1 MTALTRK
8 EELKNLLERL
18 NSGEATEKVKRE
30 AQELINS
37 ISAKELSEAEQ
48 ELIND
53 GLEESEL
60 RHLCTAHI
68 EAMAEE
74 LKELK
79 ANVPVG
85 HPLSTLISE
94 HEEILKILDR
104 LDEVNSEIQKLDD
117 FDPDNP
123 LFDELKDIGSKL
135 LDTEKHH
142 TREEETLFPEVD
154 KSGVTGPTRIMRME
168 HDDLWPHKE
177 RINEMAENADEIDFE
192 DFKREIKEHADYV
205 VVTLRDHIFKENN
218 ILYPTAK
225 DVIEESQWE
234 EIKSKSDE
242 IGYCSFTPAA
252 ELNNILFARLNN

>member
-1 MTALTRK
+1 MTAKTRK
-8 EELKNLLERL
+8 EELKDLLERL
-18 NSGEATEKVKRE
+18 NSGEATKEVKKE

-53 GLEESEL
+53 GLEETEL

-85 HPLSTLISE
+85 HPLSTLVSE

-104 LDEVNSEIQKLDD
+104 LDEVNSEIQQLEE
-117 FDPDNP
+117 FDAENP
-123 LFDELKDIGSKL
+123 LFEELKEIGAKL

-177 RINEMAENADEIDFE
+177 EIMKLAENAAEMKFDR
-192 DFKREIKEHADYV
+192 FKEELKMHSEYV

-225 DVIEESQWE
+225 DVIEESKWE
-234 EIKSKSDE
+234 EIKAKSDQ
-242 IGYCSFTPAA
+242 IGYCSFTPEK
-252 ELNNILFARLNN
+252 ELTAN

>member
-1 MTALTRK
+1 MTAETRK

-18 NSGEATEKVKRE
+18 NSGEATEKVKKE

-53 GLEESEL
+53 GLEETEL

-74 LKELK
+74 LKALK

-104 LDEVNSEIQKLDD
+104 LDELNAEIQKLNK
-117 FDPDNP
+117 FEADNP
-123 LFDELKDIGSKL
+123 LFEELKEIGTKL

-154 KSGVTGPTRIMRME
+154 KGGVTGPTRIMRME

-177 RINEMAENADEIDFE
+177 EIMKLAENAAEMNFDR
-192 DFKREIKEHADYV
+192 FKEELKMHSEYV

-225 DVIEESQWE
+225 DMIAEEKWE
-234 EIKSKSDE
+234 EIKAQSDQ
-242 IGYCSFTPAA
+242 IGYCSFTPEA
-252 ELNNILFARLNN
+252 ELAAN

>member
-1 MTALTRK
+1 MTAATRK
-8 EELKNLLERL
+8 EELKNILEKL
-18 NSGEATEKVKRE
+18 NSGEATEEVKKE
-30 AQELINS
+30 AQELIES

-53 GLEESEL
+53 GLEETEL

-74 LKELK
+74 LEKLK
-79 ANVPVG
+79 TDVPVG
-85 HPLSTLISE
+85 HPLSTLIAE

-104 LDEVNSEIQKLDD
+104 LDEVNKEIQKLEE
-117 FDPDNP
+117 FDQENP
-123 LFDELKDIGSKL
+123 VFEELKEIGAKL

-177 RINEMAENADEIDFE
+177 EIMKLAENAADMNFDR
-192 DFKREIKEHADYV
+192 FKEKLKMNSEYV

-225 DVIEESQWE
+225 DVIEKSKWE
-234 EIKSKSDE
+234 EIKAKSDQ
-242 IGYCSFTPAA
+242 IGYCSFTPKV
-252 ELNNILFARLNN
+252 EISNYN

>member
-1 MTALTRK
+1 MTANTRK
-8 EELKNLLERL
+8 EELKDLLERL
-18 NSGEATEKVKRE
+18 NSGEATEEVKKE
-30 AQELINS
+30 AQELIES

-53 GLEESEL
+53 GLDETEL

-74 LKELK
+74 LKKLK
-79 ANVPVG
+79 TNVPVG
-85 HPLSTLISE
+85 HPLSTLIAE

-104 LDEVNSEIQKLDD
+104 LDEVNEEIQKLDE
-117 FDPDNP
+117 FDQNNP
-123 LFDELKDIGSKL
+123 VFEELKDIGSKL

-142 TREEETLFPEVD
+142 TREEETIFPEVD

-177 RINEMAENADEIDFE
+177 EIMNLAENAAEMNFDR
-192 DFKREIKEHADYV
+192 FKQELKKHSEYI

-225 DVIEESQWE
+225 DVIEENMWK
-234 EIKSKSDE
+234 EIKAQSDK
-242 IGYCSFTPAA
+242 IGYCSFTPET
-252 ELNNILFARLNN
+252 ELDN

>member
-1 MTALTRK
+1 MAAENRK
-8 EELKNLLERL
+8 KELKNILERL
-18 NSGEATEKVKRE
+18 NKGEPSAELKKE
-30 AQELINS
+30 AQELIDS

-48 ELIND
+48 ELINE
-53 GLEESEL
+53 GLEETEL

-74 LKELK
+74 LEALK
-79 ANVPVG
+79 TDVPVG
-85 HPLSTLISE
+85 HPLSTLIAE

-104 LDEVNSEIQKLDD
+104 LDEINSEIQKLEQYQPENKV
-117 FDPDNP
+117 FS
-123 LFDELKDIGSKL
+123 ELKTLSEKL

-142 TREEETLFPEVD
+142 QREEETLFPEVD

-177 RINEMAENADEIDFE
+177 KLNELIENITELAFDNFKKELKNHAEYI
-192 DFKREIKEHADYV
+192 

-225 DVIEESQWE
+225 EVIAEDRWS
-234 EIKSKSDE
+234 EIKAASDQ
-242 IGYCSFTPAA
+242 IGYCSFTPAV
-252 ELNNILFARLNN
+252 ERGVKNV

>member
-1 MTALTRK
+1 MAGLTRK
-8 EELKNLLERL
+8 EELKKLLERL

-30 AQELINS
+30 AQELIES

-48 ELIND
+48 ELIDD
-53 GLEESEL
+53 GLEETEL

-94 HEEILKILDR
+94 HEEILKMLEHLDK
-104 LDEVNSEIQKLDD
+104 VNAEIQKLEE
-117 FDPDNP
+117 FEAENQ
-123 LFDELKDIGSKL
+123 LFEELKEIGAKL

-177 RINEMAENADEIDFE
+177 EIMNLAENAAQMNFDR
-192 DFKREIKEHADYV
+192 FKEELKMHSEYV

-225 DVIEESQWE
+225 DVIAEEQWE
-234 EIKSKSDE
+234 EIKAKSDQ
-242 IGYCSFTPAA
+242 IGYCSFTP
-252 ELNNILFARLNN
+252 ESEINNK

>member
-1 MTALTRK
+1 MAAETRK
-8 EELKNLLERL
+8 EELKKILERL
-18 NSGEATEKVKRE
+18 NSGEATVEVKKE
-30 AQELINS
+30 AQELIES

-48 ELIND
+48 ELID
-53 GLEESEL
+53 EGLEETEL

-74 LKELK
+74 LKALK
-79 ANVPVG
+79 TNVPVG

-104 LDEVNSEIQKLDD
+104 LDQVNKEIQKMEE
-117 FDPDNP
+117 FEADNP
-123 LFDELKDIGSKL
+123 LFSELKEIGAKL

-177 RINEMAENADEIDFE
+177 EIMNLAENAAEMKFDR
-192 DFKREIKEHADYV
+192 FKAELKMHSEYV

-225 DVIEESQWE
+225 DVISDSMWE
-234 EIKSKSDE
+234 EIKAKSDQ
-242 IGYCSFTPAA
+242 IGYCSFTPEKEINAK
-252 ELNNILFARLNN
+252 

>member
-1 MTALTRK
+1 MTAETRK
-8 EELKNLLERL
+8 EELKKLLERL
-18 NSGEATEKVKRE
+18 NSGEATEEVKKE

-53 GLEESEL
+53 GLEETEL

-74 LKELK
+74 LKKLK

-104 LDEVNSEIQKLDD
+104 LDEVNTEIQNLNEFEADS
-117 FDPDNP
+117 P
-123 LFDELKDIGSKL
+123 LFAELKEIGTKL

-177 RINEMAENADEIDFE
+177 EIMSLAENVEEMNFDR
-192 DFKREIKEHADYV
+192 FKEELKMHSEYV

-225 DVIEESQWE
+225 DVIADSKWD
-234 EIKSKSDE
+234 EIKQQSDQ
-242 IGYCSFTPAA
+242 IGYCSFTPEA
-252 ELNNILFARLNN
+252 EINNYNLKY

>member
-1 MTALTRK
+1 MSEVKRK
-8 EELKNLLERL
+8 EELKEILVRL
-18 NSGEATEKVKRE
+18 NSGEAAEEIKAE
-30 AQELINS
+30 AQELIKN

-48 ELIND
+48 DLINE
-53 GLEESEL
+53 GLEETEL

-94 HEEILKILDR
+94 HEEILKILGR
-104 LDEVNSEIQKLDD
+104 LDEVNTEIQKLEEYKA
-117 FDPDNP
+117 DNP
-123 LFDELKDIGSKL
+123 IFAELKGLTEKL

-154 KSGVTGPTRIMRME
+154 KTGVTGPTRIMRME
-168 HDDLWPHKE
+168 HDELWPHKE
-177 RINEMAENADEIDFE
+177 EINRLAAEVSEMDFE
-192 DFKREIKEHADYV
+192 VFKKELKEHSNYV

-225 DVIEESQWE
+225 DLIDDEIWQ
-234 EIKSKSDE
+234 EIKEKSDA

-252 ELNNILFARLNN
+252 ELDA

>member
-1 MTALTRK
+1 MTAANRK
-8 EELKNLLERL
+8 EELKNILERL
-18 NSGEATEKVKRE
+18 NSGEATEEVKKE
-30 AQELINS
+30 AQDLIES

-53 GLEESEL
+53 GLDETEL

-74 LKELK
+74 LEKLK
-79 ANVPVG
+79 TDVPVG
-85 HPLSTLISE
+85 HPLSTLIAE

-104 LDEVNSEIQKLDD
+104 LDEVNEEIQKLDE
-117 FDPDNP
+117 FDQDNP
-123 LFDELKDIGSKL
+123 VFEELKDIGSKL

-142 TREEETLFPEVD
+142 TREEETIFPEVD

-177 RINEMAENADEIDFE
+177 EIMNLAENAAEMNFDR
-192 DFKREIKEHADYV
+192 FKEELKKHSEYI

-225 DVIEESQWE
+225 DVIEENMWE
-234 EIKSKSDE
+234 EIKAQSDK
-242 IGYCSFTPAA
+242 IGYCSFTPET
-252 ELNNILFARLNN
+252 ELDN

>member
-1 MTALTRK
+1 MTAAARK

-18 NSGEATEKVKRE
+18 NSGQAAEEVKKE
-30 AQELINS
+30 AQELIES

-48 ELIND
+48 ELINE
-53 GLEESEL
+53 GLDEKEL

-79 ANVPVG
+79 TNVPVG
-85 HPLSTLISE
+85 HPLSTLIAE

-104 LDEVNSEIQKLDD
+104 LDQVNSEIQTLESYDAE
-117 FDPDNP
+117 NP
-123 LFDELKDIGSKL
+123 VFEELKELGAKL

-177 RINEMAENADEIDFE
+177 KISELAEKAGEIDF
-192 DFKREIKEHADYV
+192 DKFKKELKEHTEYV

-225 DVIEESQWE
+225 DVIEESKWE
-234 EIKSKSDE
+234 EIKAQSDQ
-242 IGYCSFTPAA
+242 IGYCGFTPEA
-252 ELNNILFARLNN
+252 EINN

>member
-1 MTALTRK
+1 MTAEIRK
-8 EELKNLLERL
+8 EELKKLLERL
-18 NSGEATEKVKRE
+18 NSGEATEKVKKE

-53 GLEESEL
+53 GLEETEL

-104 LDEVNSEIQKLDD
+104 LDEVNAEIQQLDE
-117 FDPDNP
+117 FVAENP
-123 LFDELKDIGSKL
+123 LFEELKEIGSKL

-177 RINEMAENADEIDFE
+177 EIMNLAENASNMKFDR
-192 DFKREIKEHADYV
+192 FKEELKMHSEYV

-225 DVIEESQWE
+225 DLIAEGKWE
-234 EIKSKSDE
+234 EIKAKSDQ
-242 IGYCSFTPAA
+242 IGYCSFTPEEELAA
-252 ELNNILFARLNN
+252 H

>member
-1 MTALTRK
+1 MTAVKRK
-8 EELKNLLERL
+8 EELKEILTRL
-18 NSGEATEKVKRE
+18 NSGEATEEIKAE
-30 AQELINS
+30 AQELIKN

-48 ELIND
+48 DLINE
-53 GLEESEL
+53 GLEETEL

-94 HEEILKILDR
+94 HEEILKILGR
-104 LDEVNSEIQKLDD
+104 LDEVNTEIQELEEYKV
-117 FDPDNP
+117 DNP
-123 LFDELKDIGSKL
+123 IFAELKGLAEKL

-154 KSGVTGPTRIMRME
+154 KTGVTGPTRIMRME
-168 HDDLWPHKE
+168 HDELWPHKE
-177 RINEMAENADEIDFE
+177 EINRLAAEVSEMDFE
-192 DFKREIKEHADYV
+192 VFQKELKEHSNYV

-225 DVIEESQWE
+225 DLIDDEIWQ
-234 EIKSKSDE
+234 EIKEKSDA

-252 ELNNILFARLNN
+252 EFDA

>member
-1 MTALTRK
+1 MTAGTRK

-18 NSGEATEKVKRE
+18 NSGEATEKVKKE

-53 GLEESEL
+53 GLEETEL

-74 LKELK
+74 LKALK

-94 HEEILKILDR
+94 HEEIMKILDR
-104 LDEVNSEIQKLDD
+104 LDEVNDEIQKLNE
-117 FDPDNP
+117 FEADNP
-123 LFDELKDIGSKL
+123 LFEELKEIGTKL

-177 RINEMAENADEIDFE
+177 EIMKLAENSAEMKFDR
-192 DFKREIKEHADYV
+192 FKKELKMHSEYV
-205 VVTLRDHIFKENN
+205 IVTLRDHIFKENN

-225 DVIEESQWE
+225 DMIAEEKWE
-234 EIKSKSDE
+234 EIKAKSDQ
-242 IGYCSFTPAA
+242 IGYCSFTPEKELAA
-252 ELNNILFARLNN
+252 N

>member
-1 MTALTRK
+1 
-8 EELKNLLERL
+8 
-18 NSGEATEKVKRE
+18 
-30 AQELINS
+30 
-37 ISAKELSEAEQ
+37 
-48 ELIND
+48 
-53 GLEESEL
+53 
-60 RHLCTAHI
+60 
-68 EAMAEE
+68 MAEE
-74 LKELK
+74 LKALK
-79 ANVPVG
+79 ANVPAG

-104 LDEVNSEIQKLDD
+104 LDEINSELQTLEEYDS
-117 FDPDNP
+117 DNP
-123 LFDELKDIGSKL
+123 LFAELKDIGEKL

-177 RINEMAENADEIDFE
+177 EVDKLAKNAADMDFAE
-192 DFKREIKEHADYV
+192 FKEELSSHVEYV

-225 DVIEESQWE
+225 DVIEEGKWD
-234 EIKSKSDE
+234 EIKSKSNE

-252 ELNNILFARLNN
+252 ELNN